1 MFPELYETIWFWG
14 QNAQCLL
21 HNGTLAAA
29 ASFFHI
35 QWVPRSKACGLKFC
49 TSSDLTSCQEAAA
62 RQGPHLTL
70 SGKPDLAAA
79 HLRPPYNYITV
90 PVIQSPNSK
99 RTLSYSSSLKMRVI
113 PRMGRLLSPSHFF
126 QPAWN
131 KWSGIKYWHLRQLW
145 GIISIFRLKV
155 EPGFKVA
162 GIALPTFYFFSS
174 LMIQYSPII
183 VISVGSPLPL
193 TILVFNWKARNT

>member
-1 MFPELYETIWFWG
+1 MFLELYETIWFWG

-21 HNGTLAAA
+21 RNGTLAAA

-35 QWVPRSKACGLKFC
+35 QWIPRSKACWLKFC

-62 RQGPHLTL
+62 RQGPYLTL

-99 RTLSYSSSLKMRVI
+99 RTLSYSSSLKMRI
-113 PRMGRLLSPSHFF
+113 ISRMGRLLSPSHFF

-131 KWSGIKYWHLRQLW
+131 KWSGIKNWHLRQLW

-155 EPGFKVA
+155 EPGFKEA
-162 GIALPTFYFFSS
+162 GTALPTFYFFSS
-174 LMIQYSPII
+174 LMIHYSPI
-183 VISVGSPLPL
+183 
-193 TILVFNWKARNT
+193 K